1 MSVAGWP
8 GGLLPMGY
16 MVPLQ
21 GVMSMD
27 GSTVSS
33 APLQPPHLLSNQPR
47 PKRCA
52 THCYV
57 ATNIFYHQQMSRMN
71 PFWPVAAG
79 RGVNPAQD
87 KGQGISMFPA
97 QSAKDKTSQ
106 AANLVDAAQR
116 KQIVLQ
122 QGLPPGAPSNILH
135 GPAFIFPLSQQQAAA
150 AVQPGSVKSP
160 NAAGAAL
167 SGAPT
172 SSSLNATAATAAAA
186 PTMSFNYP
194 NMAGNEP
201 QYLAIL
207 QKQRISISNAGSL
220 RSTASLQRT
229 PCSSNA
235 LF

>member
-52 THCYV
+52 SHCYV
-57 ATNIFYHQQMSRMN
+57 ATNIFYHQQMLRMN

-79 RGVNPAQD
+79 SGSLYGGAKHSNPNVLPPELLGNIQ
-87 KGQGISMFPA
+87 
-97 QSAKDKTSQ
+97 
-106 AANLVDAAQR
+106 ANLVDAAQR

-150 AVQPGSVKSP
+150 AVQPGFVKSP

-186 PTMSFNYP
+186 PAMSFNYP